1 MCRDRNNKNLDDR
14 NYPNRR
20 TRPVK
25 GRKGHELYRGVKVLG
40 LLALLQLLILAGAQ
54 ASPVPVG
61 EAAPGDVTFAGALA
75 LALESPAVALA
86 ETNLDFAR
94 RQLEVVSSPL
104 AAEFSGGYT
113 RTRGALESP
122 IFPEAESLSES
133 GLDPLALTATLN
145 VVPFGPRYDNAQR
158 ARWSVLQAES
168 AARDARADAL
178 LDASGRYLAALRAGQ
193 TVALRRAEVD
203 QAAESLTATRTR
215 REAGAAND
223 LEVAQAEVAL
233 SQAQSDLA
241 EAQRSE
247 VQALSALS
255 LTLGVPVAAVAG
267 EPGANRTVGDVV
279 AGGQDGSVQDA
290 SPESLLQGENAQ
302 DAASTVSTEEN
313 PSADALAARSDV
325 QNAQLNV
332 LEQELTAQATLRD
345 NLPNGSLSLGYT
357 RNVNTRALQVGAA
370 YSTSGPNGYQP
381 ALSFSY
387 DPNAQSLLNDAES
400 RANNVSVNLSVSVP
414 LDVRLSAALRAA
426 RLNVEAS
433 RMQAER
439 VLELARLEVTGAQ
452 NSVAAASASLEVAQN
467 LLEQSRAAL
476 AATQSRFNLGLISP
490 LELSQAKIDAAEAE
504 LTYARAEDALLTA
517 RLELARALALD
528 PLEVFR

>member
-1 MCRDRNNKNLDDR
+1 MCNDRNDKNLDDR
-14 NYPNRR
+14 GYPNRG
-20 TRPVK
+20 TGAVK
-25 GRKGHELYRGVKVLG
+25 GRSRGFYRGVNFLG
-40 LLALLQLLILAGAQ
+40 LLALLQLLLLAGAQ
-54 ASPVPVG
+54 VSPLPVE
-61 EAAPGDVTFAGALA
+61 EAAPGDVTFARALA

-94 RQLEVVSSPL
+94 RQLEVVASPL
-104 AAEFSGGYT
+104 AAELSGGYT

-122 IFPEAESLSES
+122 VFPEAESLSES

-193 TVALRRAEVD
+193 TVALRRAEAD

-279 AGGQDGSVQDA
+279 AGGQDGSVQNA
-290 SPESLLQGENAQ
+290 SSESLLQGENVQ

-313 PSADALAARSDV
+313 PSADVLAARSDV

-387 DPNAQSLLNDAES
+387 DPNAQSLLAEAES

-426 RLNVEAS
+426 RLNVDAS

-439 VLELARLEVTGAQ
+439 VVELARLEVTGAQ
-452 NSVAAASASLEVAQN
+452 DSVAAASASLEVAQN

-476 AATQSRFNLGLISP
+476 EATQSRFDLGLISP
-490 LELSQAKIDAAEAE
+490 LELSQARIDAAEAE
-504 LTYARAEDALLTA
+504 LTYARAEDALLSA